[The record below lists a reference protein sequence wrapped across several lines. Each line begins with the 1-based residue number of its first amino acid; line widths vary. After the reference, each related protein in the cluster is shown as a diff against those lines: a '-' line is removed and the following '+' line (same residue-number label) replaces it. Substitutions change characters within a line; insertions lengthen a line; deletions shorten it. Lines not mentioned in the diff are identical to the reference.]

1 MAFLMN
7 PRFLL
12 VAAALGAV
20 TSMAAVVAPPDG
32 KDNALAAPVAPQSTL
47 TQIPPPRDPQPA
59 GIPAADFA
67 APLPTNPTPADPAPI
82 VPEKREFNDEPL
94 VRVDVLMIS
103 VPEQKALP
111 LILQLRDPAQ
121 LAAAEKTL
129 LEMVGRK
136 EANLEGWP
144 EITTH
149 SQMRAVT
156 ESIVEQRYPIEF
168 DVAGPATAPPAAPK
182 PVGTKPDAR
191 PVNESAALTQ
201 NTTGVIPTTFET
213 RNTGATLEAEPVVS
227 PDRSAITISL
237 SPQLVRFE
245 RFTEFAAG
253 TSPKGEKLTVSQPIF
268 ATSKVTT
275 TLSLR
280 DGERRLIHVGK
291 ATEDHAR
298 IDLFILGVKIQ
309 TAPAGSD

>member
-1 MAFLMN
+1 MN
-7 PRFLL
+7 TRSLL
-12 VAAALGAV
+12 LAAVLTVA
-20 TSMAAVVAPPDG
+20 TSGAAVVAPPDG
-32 KDNALAAPVAPQSTL
+32 KDNALATPVAPQSTA
-47 TQIPPPRDPQPA
+47 TQVPPPKDPQPGGA
-59 GIPAADFA
+59 SAADPA
-67 APLPTNPTPADPAPI
+67 APLPTDPIAPDPAPNA
-82 VPEKREFNDEPL
+82 PEKREFNNEPL

-111 LILQLRDPAQ
+111 LIRQLRDSAQ
-121 LAAAEKTL
+121 FAAAEMAL
-129 LEMVGRK
+129 LEMVVRK

-168 DVAGPATAPPAAPK
+168 DVQGPAAVPPDPPAVPK
-182 PVGTKPDAR
+182 PGAAKPSAR
-191 PVNESAALTQ
+191 PIDEPVAQAQ
-201 NTTGVIPTTFET
+201 NTSGVIPTTFET
-213 RNTGATLEAEPVVS
+213 RNTGATLEAEPIVS
-227 PDRSAITISL
+227 PDRTAITISL

-245 RFTEFAAG
+245 RFTEFSAG
-253 TSPKGEKLTVSQPIF
+253 TSPKGDKQTVSQPIF

-291 ATEDHAR
+291 ATEDHSR

-309 TAPAGSD
+309 ASPAGPQ